1 MTQELA
7 HRLLLVEDN
16 PGDAL
21 LVSEALAE
29 FHNHSLS
36 LEPVTSLKQALE
48 ALDTHSFDGIIL
60 DLTLPD
66 SRGVDTLAR
75 VAEATEAVPIVV
87 LTGLDGGGGLRE
99 KAEELGAFEFV
110 CKNEMAQ
117 LLPRSVYWSL
127 RHKRAEARH
136 REFERLVSAIPD
148 AVVVTDRAGVVHFVN
163 DAAFEL
169 FGKRGEGFLG
179 QPIGFAVKVGTVSEI
194 EIRRS
199 NESRACEMRAV
210 ACQWNGVPAAL
221 VLLRDMTEQ
230 KRLSG
235 QLQHAQKMEAIGM
248 MAGGI
253 AHDFNNLLLVMLV
266 HAELLRD
273 DCDPADERLA
283 GVFEIIQSIER
294 AQALT
299 RQLLAFSRKQPSET
313 TVVNLGEVVGGVHS
327 MLRRMLSTSI
337 EIVTLA
343 GDELWPVR
351 VDRGQIEQ
359 VLMNMAVNA
368 RDAMPSGG
376 RFAIEIENRAL
387 TGAGRDALSGDYV
400 AMRVS
405 DTGVGIE
412 AQHLGRVFDPFFT
425 TKDRGRGTGLGLS
438 MCYGIVAQAG
448 GDLTVESKVGA
459 GTTFTILLPRSR
471 ETAGHSVGDRVEHEG
486 LSGRE
491 TILIVEDDQ
500 AVMRATAATL
510 RKGGYTVLTASNGD
524 EARRLVQPRADGIDL
539 VLSDV
544 VMPQLSGPEF
554 AEYLASIRPDIPLIF
569 MTGYSEYPVS
579 SVSGDNRIANH
590 RAIMK
595 PFRPRDLLSTIRE
608 VLDARAQAAA

>member
-1 MTQELA
+1 MMTQGPA

-29 FHNHSLS
+29 FDNRSLS
-36 LEPVTSLKQALE
+36 LEPVGSLKQALE
-48 ALDTHSFDGIIL
+48 ALGARSFDGIIL

-75 VAEATEAVPIVV
+75 VAEATDAVPIVV
-87 LTGLDGGGGLRE
+87 LTGLDGGGGLRD
-99 KAEELGAFEFV
+99 KAEELGAFELV

-136 REFERLVSAIPD
+136 LEFVRLVSAIPD

-169 FGKRGEGFLG
+169 FGNRGDGFLG
-179 QPIGFAVKVGTVSEI
+179 QPIGFSVKVGTVSEI
-194 EIRRS
+194 EIRRG
-199 NESRACEMRAV
+199 NESRACEMRVV
-210 ACQWNGVPAAL
+210 ACEWNGMPAAL
-221 VLLRDMTEQ
+221 ALIRDMTEQ

-283 GVFEIIQSIER
+283 GVFEIIHSIER

-299 RQLLAFSRKQPSET
+299 RQLLAFSRKQPT
-313 TVVNLGEVVGGVHS
+313 ATKVVNLG
-327 MLRRMLSTSI
+327 
-337 EIVTLA
+337 
-343 GDELWPVR
+343 
-351 VDRGQIEQ
+351 
-359 VLMNMAVNA
+359 
-368 RDAMPSGG
+368 
-376 RFAIEIENRAL
+376 
-387 TGAGRDALSGDYV
+387 
-400 AMRVS
+400 
-405 DTGVGIE
+405 
-412 AQHLGRVFDPFFT
+412 
-425 TKDRGRGTGLGLS
+425 
-438 MCYGIVAQAG
+438 
-448 GDLTVESKVGA
+448 
-459 GTTFTILLPRSR
+459 
-471 ETAGHSVGDRVEHEG
+471 DRVEQEG
-486 LSGRE
+486 PSGRE

-524 EARRLVQPRADGIDL
+524 EARRLVQPKADGIDL

-579 SVSGDNRIANH
+579 TESGDNRIVNH

-595 PFRPRDLLSTIRE
+595 PFRPRDLLSIVRE
-608 VLDARAQAAA
+608 VLDARARAAA